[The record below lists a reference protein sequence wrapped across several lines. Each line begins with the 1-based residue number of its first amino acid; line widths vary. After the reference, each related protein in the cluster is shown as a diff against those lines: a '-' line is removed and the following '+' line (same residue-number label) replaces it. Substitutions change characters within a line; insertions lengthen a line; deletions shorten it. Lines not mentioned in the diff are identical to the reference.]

1 MTRPRRTLVDPASTP
16 YYHCIGRC
24 VRRAFL
30 CGLDRYTGQDYS
42 HRKAWM
48 IERLGHLAE
57 VFVIDVCAY
66 AVMSN
71 HYHLVLRLRP
81 DLVQELSDEDVMHR
95 WSALYELPLLVARHQ
110 RGELVSE
117 AEQVAARA
125 RIEELR
131 DRLADLSWFMRALN
145 EWIARRANAEDG
157 CTGRFWEGRFK
168 SQPLL
173 DEAAVVTC
181 MAYVDLN
188 PVRAATA
195 KTPET
200 SDDTSIQARIQRQR
214 ERQPLPVRLAPFQR
228 RDSRHSASD
237 LPIGFPDY
245 LELVDWTG
253 RAIVSGKRGFIDSE
267 TPNILGRLGIDSEEF
282 LRHMQQKRMGFRAAV
297 GCATSLR
304 EAAASF
310 GKHHFQGIGT
320 ALRLFGARSEPATG
334 T

>member
-30 CGLDRYTGQDYS
+30 CGVDRYTGQDYS

-48 IERLGHLAE
+48 VERLGHLAE

-81 DLVQELSDEDVMHR
+81 DLVSELTDEEVMRR
-95 WSALYELPLLVARHQ
+95 WSALYELPLLVAQHQ

-117 AEQVAARA
+117 SDQAAARA
-125 RIEELR
+125 RIDELR

-181 MAYVDLN
+181 LAYVDLN

-195 KTPET
+195 ETPET
-200 SDDTSIQARIQRQR
+200 SDDTSIQARILGKRDG
-214 ERQPLPVRLAPFQR
+214 QPLPIRLAPFR
-228 RDSRHSASD
+228 RRCGGPSAD
-237 LPIGFPDY
+237 ELPIGFPDY
-245 LELVDWTG
+245 LELIDWTG
-253 RAIVSGKRGFIDSE
+253 RAIVGGKRGFIPAE
-267 TPNILGRLGIDSEEF
+267 TPKILGRLGIDSEEF
-282 LRHMQQKRMGFRAAV
+282 LRHMQQKRMGFRAAM
-297 GCATSLR
+297 GCAMSLR
-304 EAAASF
+304 EAAANF
-310 GKHHFQGIGT
+310 GRKHLQGIGV
-320 ALRLFGARSEPATG
+320 ALKLFTGKAEPAAG